1 MHIDSYVS
9 HPGKEVNEDLLIMSP
24 KCSGILDGSSGLG
37 GMEFGAKAF
46 IEYFSEQLISGIDS
60 GKRFVEAVNQAIEIV
75 KERYSTIEGVIPP
88 SASLMLA
95 YETDTEIQVLS
106 IGDCYCY
113 IFFQNGESELLYRDE
128 VAPFDQSVIDR
139 MIEIR
144 KDTDQN
150 IGDLIKTEE
159 IQTFLINNRKKLNS
173 PEGYRILAP
182 NMDFVREE
190 EVISWP
196 KSDIS
201 KLVMFSDGFS
211 LIKEKFM
218 SLNLNLDSL
227 YQELRE
233 MENSDP
239 DLNSFPRL
247 KISDDA
253 SALIISI

>member
-60 GKRFVEAVNQAIEIV
+60 GKGLVEAVNQAIEKI
-75 KERYSTIEGVIPP
+75 KERYSTIDGVIPP
-88 SASLMLA
+88 SASLMIA
-95 YETDTEIQVLS
+95 YETDTDIQVLS

-113 IFFQNGESELLYRDE
+113 LFFKNGEYELLYKDE
-128 VAPFDQSVIDR
+128 VAPYDQSVIDR

-150 IGDLIKTEE
+150 IGDLINTEE
-159 IQTFLINNRKKLNS
+159 IQAFLIRNRKKLNS

-182 NMDFVREE
+182 NMDFVSEK

-201 KLVMFSDGFS
+201 RLVMFSDGFS
-211 LIKEKFM
+211 LIKEEFVSM
-218 SLNLNLDSL
+218 NLDLDSL

-233 MENSDP
+233 KENSDH